1 MLLAKL
7 LNRAIRKGTL
17 NVIDA
22 GGKTHCFVGTPS
34 PEVTVRLY
42 NRALEYRLY
51 INPDLAMGEAYMDG
65 TLTIEQGSLRAF
77 FQIVAD
83 AETSAGADPLYRL
96 RDRLW
101 RATRGW
107 QQRNAQARSR
117 RNVAHHY
124 DLPDALYDMFL
135 DRDKQYSC
143 GYFEHPDDDLE
154 TAQAAKKRHL
164 ATKLLLT
171 PGQRVLDI
179 GSGWGGLAQYLADAA
194 GVKVTGLTLSQAQW
208 AQSVE
213 RAGTNPDLQFHMR
226 DYREETGT
234 YDRIV
239 SVGMFEHVGIGNYE
253 RFFET
258 VRDLLSDDGIAV
270 IHTIGRQSGP
280 GSTSPWIRK
289 YIFPGGYSPALS
301 EIMAA
306 LEKAG
311 LWLADVEA
319 LRLHYAYTLRAWQ
332 KRFARRRGQIA
343 AMMDERFC
351 RMWEYY
357 LAASEA
363 AFLYGDHLVFQLQ
376 LSKTRDAVPMT
387 RGYRGYMEP
396 HEQLIRLS
404 EASVDARRIV

>member
-7 LNRAIRKGTL
+7 LNKAIRKGTL
-17 NVIDA
+17 NVIDT
-22 GGKTHCFVGTPS
+22 GGKTHRFVGTPA
-34 PEVTVRLY
+34 PEVTVRLHS
-42 NRALEYRLY
+42 RTLEYRLY
-51 INPDLAMGEAYMDG
+51 INPDLVMGEAYMNG
-65 TLTIEQGSLRAF
+65 TLTIEQGSLREF
-77 FQIVAD
+77 LEIVAT
-83 AETSAGADPLYRL
+83 AESSAGADPLYAL
-96 RDRLW
+96 RDLVWRLT
-101 RATRGW
+101 RAW
-107 QQRNAQARSR
+107 QQKNAQERSR

-143 GYFEHPDDDLE
+143 AYFEHPDDDLE
-154 TAQAAKKRHL
+154 AAQAAKKRHL
-164 ATKLLLT
+164 AGKLMLS

-179 GSGWGGLAQYLADAA
+179 GSGWGGLAQYLAEISGAQ
-194 GVKVTGLTLSQAQW
+194 VTGLTLSKAQW
-208 AQSVE
+208 AQAVE
-213 RAGTNPDLQFHMR
+213 RTGTNPNVRFHMR
-226 DYREETGT
+226 DYREETST

-239 SVGMFEHVGIGNYE
+239 SVGMFEHVGIGNYD
-253 RFFET
+253 RFFESIS
-258 VRDLLSDDGIAV
+258 DLLTDDGIAV

-306 LEKAG
+306 VEKSG

-332 KRFARRRGQIA
+332 KRFAQRRDQIA

-357 LAASEA
+357 LTASEA

-376 LSKTRDAVPMT
+376 LSKKRDAVPLT
-387 RGYRGYMEP
+387 RGYIEN
-396 HEQLIRLS
+396 HEQLIRLT
-404 EASVDARRIV
+404 EAPARARQIA